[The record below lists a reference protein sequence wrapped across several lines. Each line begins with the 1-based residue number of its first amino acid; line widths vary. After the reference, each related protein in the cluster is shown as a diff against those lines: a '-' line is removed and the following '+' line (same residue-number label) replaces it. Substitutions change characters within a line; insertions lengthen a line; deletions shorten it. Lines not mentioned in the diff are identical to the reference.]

1 MKNEIMI
8 PVRVYDVKIRDERT
22 GEKMDDTIVLT
33 KEQLRAGA
41 MFDLGDEAIIWRIY
55 NRHGYRVM
63 EIGKARK
70 VNLNLD
76 LQELALKQ
84 EASACEPE

>member
-41 MFDLGDEAIIWRIY
+41 IFDLGDEAIIWRIY
-55 NRHGYRVM
+55 NRQGYRVM

-84 EASACEPE
+84 EAEACD

>member
-55 NRHGYRVM
+55 NRQGYRVM

-84 EASACEPE
+84 EADACD